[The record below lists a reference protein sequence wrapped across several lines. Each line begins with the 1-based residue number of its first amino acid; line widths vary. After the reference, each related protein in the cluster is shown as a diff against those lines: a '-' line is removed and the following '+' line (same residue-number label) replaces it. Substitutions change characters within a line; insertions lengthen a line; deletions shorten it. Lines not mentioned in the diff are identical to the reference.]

1 MVQDASQQQPAR
13 QFREPRNVY
22 QEDRD
27 ALWGAI
33 QANQREIAE
42 AKLSTVQALGTL
54 SSQVVSLQASMITT
68 ERLEKMLASK
78 ADRSEERTYRDWQ
91 ADRYQLVSPAAQQ
104 AQRYSMNVNIQTICI
119 VIALVFS
126 ALAAFG
132 VHL

>member
-1 MVQDASQQQPAR
+1 M
-13 QFREPRNVY
+13 Y

-27 ALWGAI
+27 SLWSAI
-33 QANQREIAE
+33 QANQKDIADS
-42 AKLSTVQALGTL
+42 KLATAQALGVMSTQL
-54 SSQVVSLQASMITT
+54 ATIQATVSNMTKL
-68 ERLEKMLASK
+68 LENKQ
-78 ADRSEERTYRDWQ
+78 DREEDKTYRAWQ
-91 ADRYQLVSPAAQQ
+91 NDRYQLISPAAQQ